1 MRRRPVPP
9 ARSVPPEDPSTFL
22 GSCSPA
28 AAKLLAMLGDE
39 VRPQPGEVLT
49 KYTEED
55 QETVFVVLEGA
66 ARVER
71 GGRPAKHVGRGNVL
85 WVGRKTGVT
94 VADTEMRLLRFELS
108 AFEGI
113 LEAGR
118 DPAANLV

>member
-1 MRRRPVPP
+1 MPP
-9 ARSVPPEDPSTFL
+9 ARTALPEDPSTFL
-22 GSCSPA
+22 GSCSPSA
-28 AAKLLAMLGDE
+28 VKLLAMLGDE
-39 VRPQPGEVLT
+39 VRPQTGEALT
-49 KYTEED
+49 KYTEGD
-55 QETVFVVLEGA
+55 QETVFVVLAGS

-71 GGRPAKHVGRGNVL
+71 KGRAAKHVGRGEVL

-94 VADTEMRLLRFELS
+94 VAATEMRLLRFELS